1 MEEVHT
7 QNWVEHLHNTK
18 KWACLISHSKPEIF
32 EKIETL
38 HQHIS
43 DCHPEEFSQ
52 YGSKIS
58 SITERSQIPIL
69 GKPQTCPICEC
80 HVDLLPMNVRNALGA
95 GATSSLEN
103 NTDTTGNGMDQLV
116 KAKKMA
122 HHIAA
127 HLKSLAFKSLT
138 GITDAVDEVGRDE
151 DSYKALNGQ
160 GNDNESEISTGSR
173 SSIDD
178 ISLSSYDI
186 PPDERE
192 DFDSKE
198 TDEELN
204 KLSKQEAT
212 RQQDIESKFPYDPTD
227 AFDWESFREPASDN
241 PDEVLEHFRMH
252 QLPSNADWD
261 SDQSS
266 MVSSESSKRSSISL
280 ETTSER
286 QNILNWLSHDDYRVQ
301 QSANDY
307 KRAPGTGEW
316 LINNA
321 EFQEWLATRKQTLFC
336 PGDPGA
342 GKTIMTSG
350 VIDHLYALFGNK
362 ANVGITHIY
371 FNIQQQH
378 EQKLPNLLASL
389 LRQLVQTQPSI
400 PGVVGVLY
408 EQYRLRGTRPSVDE
422 IFRALL
428 SVAGTY
434 SMVFI
439 IFDALD
445 ECPNDDGGRDMF
457 LSRMFH
463 LQDECGA
470 NLFVTSRPYPD
481 LEELFEG
488 SKRIE
493 LRPSD
498 RDIRIYLE
506 SSMSTLPPVV
516 SHDAALREEIVT
528 AIGMAAQGSYVF
540 SQCYGRRVDQ
550 LTATQ
555 DSTCKAS
562 VRFIDWEGY
571 EDGYQKCIETAP
583 TFIGRVLPRDN
594 VED

>member
-7 QNWVEHLHNTK
+7 QDWVEHLHNTK
-18 KWACLISHSKPEIF
+18 KWACLINHSKPETF

-58 SITERSQIPIL
+58 SVTERSQIPIL

-103 NTDTTGNGMDQLV
+103 NTDTTGNGMDRLV

-160 GNDNESEISTGSR
+160 GNDNESELSTGSR

-186 PPDERE
+186 PPDNRE
-192 DFDSKE
+192 DFNSKE
-198 TDEELN
+198 TDEELG
-204 KLSKQEAT
+204 KLNKQEAT
-212 RQQDIESKFPYDPTD
+212 RQQDRESKFPYDSTD
-227 AFDWESFREPASDN
+227 AFNWESFREPASDN

-266 MVSSESSKRSSISL
+266 MVSSESSKRSSILL

-301 QSANDY
+301 QSVNNN
-307 KRAPGTGEW
+307 KRAHGTWEW
-316 LINNA
+316 LIYNA
-321 EFQEWLATRKQTLFC
+321 EFKEWLATRKQTLFC
-336 PGDPGA
+336 PEIPGV

-350 VIDHLYALFGNK
+350 VIDRLYALFGNK
-362 ANVGITHIY
+362 ANVGIAYIY
-371 FNIQQQH
+371 FNFRRQH
-378 EQKLPNLLASL
+378 GRDVSDLLASL

-400 PGVVGVLY
+400 PGVVRVLY
-408 EQYRLRGTRPSVDE
+408 EQHRPRGTRPSIND
-422 IFRALL
+422 IFNALL

-439 IFDALD
+439 ILD
-445 ECPNDDGGRDMF
+445 SLDDGGHNLF
-457 LSRMFH
+457 LSHMLH
-463 LQDECGA
+463 LQGECGA
-470 NLFVTSRPYPD
+470 NLFVTSRQAPD
-481 LEELFEG
+481 LTGRFEG
-488 SKRIE
+488 IRCIE
-493 LRPSD
+493 IKPSD

-506 SSMSTLPPVV
+506 SCMSTLPPVV
-516 SHDAALREEIVT
+516 SHDAALQEEIVT
-528 AIGMAAQGSYVF
+528 AIEMAAQGSYVF
-540 SQCYGRRVDQ
+540 SQCYGRPVDQ

-555 DSTCKAS
+555 ASTCKAS
-562 VRFIDWEGY
+562 VGFINWEGY
-571 EDGYQKCIETAP
+571 EDGYQECIETAP
-583 TFIGRVLPRDN
+583 TRI
-594 VED
+594 

>member
-1 MEEVHT
+1 
-7 QNWVEHLHNTK
+7 
-18 KWACLISHSKPEIF
+18 
-32 EKIETL
+32 
-38 HQHIS
+38 
-43 DCHPEEFSQ
+43 
-52 YGSKIS
+52 
-58 SITERSQIPIL
+58 
-69 GKPQTCPICEC
+69 
-80 HVDLLPMNVRNALGA
+80 
-95 GATSSLEN
+95 
-103 NTDTTGNGMDQLV
+103 
-116 KAKKMA
+116 
-122 HHIAA
+122 
-127 HLKSLAFKSLT
+127 
-138 GITDAVDEVGRDE
+138 
-151 DSYKALNGQ
+151 
-160 GNDNESEISTGSR
+160 
-173 SSIDD
+173 
-178 ISLSSYDI
+178 
-186 PPDERE
+186 
-192 DFDSKE
+192 
-198 TDEELN
+198 
-204 KLSKQEAT
+204 
-212 RQQDIESKFPYDPTD
+212 
-227 AFDWESFREPASDN
+227 
-241 PDEVLEHFRMH
+241 
-252 QLPSNADWD
+252 
-261 SDQSS
+261 

-528 AIGMAAQGSYVF
+528 AIGMAAQGSILLAKLQLD
-540 SQCYGRRVDQ
+540 SLIGRATKTDIRNALKQ
-550 LTATQ
+550 LPRSLDEFYHETMSRIEHKYKKEATLARMVLTWITHAKRPLTLPELQ
-555 DSTCKAS
+555 HALS
-562 VRFIDWEGY
+562 V
-571 EDGYQKCIETAP
+571 EDGDTYFDEDKIPDEYSIVSVCEGLISIDKESTIIQMVHYTAKEYFYRMKGKWFP
-583 TFIGRVLPRDN
+583 DADRYITICCVTYL
-594 VED
+594 